1 MCKRKKH
8 PSGLRLQKELQL
20 QHKIDFVKRL
30 KVFATLYCGKEA
42 ASLLIK
48 QRTDAIY
55 QQRVHTL
62 KLLVAD
68 DSKIEPCHRK
78 DIEAIFLKQIK
89 AETVKTPDGTDV
101 SLSDYLRIGLSLS
114 MHISRT
120 RESKSPADI
129 SFTNAFATYQD
140 RFFEGENVHKRLYD
154 ISFAIGILLLNL
166 AGNHYW
172 INPTLEFK
180 CKDDGSALLYVELH
194 KAPPEKAMFMIDG
207 QPRPAFKLN
216 GSWPGNGLF
225 YIKLRPSEL
234 GITGNNQD
242 IPLDVS
248 IQSHAL
254 QRLSERIDTISFH
267 LAHFFVLTSLLE
279 PKAIT
284 DSCGRILI
292 EYRVDKFK
300 AGYLRADIIN
310 GSILIRTFLFLTN
323 NGTPEGKK
331 LEQMTGLGKL
341 DKKYLAIDKLSAFMS
356 SDIRSN
362 EAVMEIIRKA
372 GCENLL
378 DLHKHMKHFLI
389 KHNECQHTGELLAKY
404 LSLMQEKEQTI
415 PEPAL

>member
-8 PSGLRLQKELQL
+8 PSGCRLQKELQL
-20 QHKIDFVKRL
+20 QHKNDFAKRL
-30 KVFATLYCGKEA
+30 KAFATMYCGKEA
-42 ASLLIK
+42 ASLLDK

-55 QQRVHTL
+55 QHRVHTL

-68 DSKIEPCHRK
+68 DSQIEPSDRK
-78 DIEAIFLKQIK
+78 DIEAFFLKRIK
-89 AETVKTPDGTDV
+89 AETVKTPDGTDI

-114 MHISRT
+114 MHIIRT
-120 RESKSPADI
+120 RDSKSQADV
-129 SFTNAFATYQD
+129 SFNNAFATYQD
-140 RFFEGENVHKRLYD
+140 RFLEGENVHKRLYN
-154 ISFAIGILLLNL
+154 ISFAIGTLLLNI

-172 INPTLEFK
+172 INPSLEFK
-180 CKDDGSALLYVELH
+180 NKDDDTVMLYVELH
-194 KAPPEKAMFMIDG
+194 KAPPEKAMFVIDG
-207 QPRPAFKLN
+207 QPRPAFKVS
-216 GSWPGNGLF
+216 GCWPGTGLF
-225 YIKLRPSEL
+225 NIKLRPSEL
-234 GITGNNQD
+234 GLTGNVLD
-242 IPLDVS
+242 IPLDVY

-267 LAHFFVLTSLLE
+267 IAHFFVLISLLE

-284 DSCGRILI
+284 DSCGKILI
-292 EYRVDKFK
+292 EYCIDKFK
-300 AGYLRADIIN
+300 AGYLRADIVN

-362 EAVMEIIRKA
+362 EAVMEILRKA

-378 DLHKHMKHFLI
+378 NLHKHMKHFLI
-389 KHNECQHTGELLAKY
+389 KNKECQHTGELLAKY
-404 LSLMQEKEQTI
+404 LSLRQEKEPAI
-415 PEPAL
+415 PEPIM